1 MPVLLFSAANPLYE
15 VATMVLISCDLCGR
29 EILPEISQYY
39 VVRME
44 VLAKGQTELTDND
57 LTIDNL
63 EAVSQI
69 LQALEDEG
77 IAYQEAPARQVMK
90 FDLCAGCR
98 CKFVKDPLSREA
110 FTLDFSAN

>member
-1 MPVLLFSAANPLYE
+1 
-15 VATMVLISCDLCGR
+15 MVLISCDLCGR

-57 LTIDNL
+57 LTMDNL

-69 LQALEDEG
+69 LQALEDDCVT
-77 IAYQEAPARQVMK
+77 YQ
-90 FDLCAGCR
+90 
-98 CKFVKDPLSREA
+98 
-110 FTLDFSAN
+110 